1 VDNVDMNFISRVVSR
16 ANGARQ
22 VRARSG
28 TPTMVSDWVNHRIA
42 TARGEKNR
50 DVFAM
55 RTRPYYTL
63 TTYVS
68 HCTVLPQ

>member
-1 VDNVDMNFISRVVSR
+1 MNFISRVVSR